1 MVRTNNNAAKNAS
14 EIIASD
20 RHHEQELIQ
29 ALRVLVKEEKN
40 LTCSTT
46 DTFLVR
52 FIRASLHNL
61 QKSHCLIKDYFRA
74 KYESPEA
81 FVVKSPKSFIQH
93 LQRYDLGYP
102 LKELDKYGRKVLYI
116 NLGDVDPGKESW
128 FNLLQSMIMT
138 LETYSLQ
145 EDVQEKGI
153 SLILDCAN
161 FTLKIMKW
169 ATPNKM
175 RTLMKLLQECIP
187 IRFEV
192 FHIVNAP
199 LVFNIFYTTLKP
211 FMNEEF
217 KRKLNWHSGNLR
229 TLDEHM
235 DRDILPTC
243 LGGKLEVEEIKDWYK
258 LVLESEDFFAE
269 LREMG
274 YSSKS
279 S

>member
-1 MVRTNNNAAKNAS
+1 MVRPNKKAKNAAANIFNDS
-14 EIIASD
+14 H
-20 RHHEQELIQ
+20 REQQLIQ
-29 ALRVLVKEEKN
+29 ALRVLVEEEEN
-40 LTCSTT
+40 LTCSTS

-61 QKSHCLIKDYFRA
+61 HKSHLLVKDYFRA
-74 KYESPEA
+74 KHESPHE
-81 FVVKSPKSFIQH
+81 FVVKSPKTFVQQ

-102 LKELDKYGRKVLYI
+102 LKEVDNFGRKVLYI
-116 NLGDVDPGKESW
+116 KLGDVDPGKESW
-128 FNLLQSMIMT
+128 LDLIQSMIMT

-145 EDVQEKGI
+145 EDVQEKGL
-153 SLILDCAN
+153 SMILDCTN

-169 ATPNKM
+169 ATPKM

-229 TLDEHM
+229 TLDHYM
-235 DRDILPTC
+235 DRELLPSC
-243 LGGKLEVEEIKDWYK
+243 LGGKLEVEEIEDWYK
-258 LVLESEDFFAE
+258 IVLENEEFFAD
-269 LREMG
+269 LRKMG
-274 YSSKS
+274 YSTAT
-279 S
+279 